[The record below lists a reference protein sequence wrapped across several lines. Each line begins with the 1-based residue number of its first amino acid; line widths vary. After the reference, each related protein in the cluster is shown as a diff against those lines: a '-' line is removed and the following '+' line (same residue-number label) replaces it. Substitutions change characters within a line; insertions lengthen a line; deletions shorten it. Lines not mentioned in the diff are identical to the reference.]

1 MLSFWPFCS
10 GVLPSPTPSLS
21 LRARLQLPKGS
32 CHPPPLPTA
41 SCCPQKQQWSLS
53 CLAGDFRELGMDSFP
68 WEPSPTIS
76 QRDRCCVRPCHPL
89 PLPVP
94 ALGTSTAAAGSGGAC
109 QGGSVPVGQ
118 LPPPPQAVSKWLHF
132 GRERWPHGVEARWWE
147 CAKPPAALMSAVGR
161 FSAAPGP
168 AWLLHTHEVPV
179 WHVEEQRLGPAC
191 GRLWQP
197 CWEASPT
204 HPSDTILLS
213 SSSAA
218 EPGKQSNVSQS
229 GAGLSELP
237 TKLLPAFSPSISVP
251 SPSATLFVHKEGT
264 SQSPGSHSMWST
276 EAESLTSHPDT
287 AEDTHAGPIS
297 SSTTWPG
304 VRHVSSGRAGSPEPK
319 VTLSS
324 RVFTYFSAA
333 GELSSEFF

>member
-32 CHPPPLPTA
+32 CHPPPFPTA
-41 SCCPQKQQWSLS
+41 SCCPQKQQWSLW

-68 WEPSPTIS
+68 WEPSPTIG

-89 PLPVP
+89 PLPIP

-109 QGGSVPVGQ
+109 QGGSVLVGQ

-132 GRERWPHGVEARWWE
+132 GGERWPHGVEARWWE
-147 CAKPPAALMSAVGR
+147 CAKPPAASMSAVGR

-204 HPSDTILLS
+204 HPSLKNTLCAAES
-213 SSSAA
+213 SSPRQGVEPSSATL
-218 EPGKQSNVSQS
+218 QSGGGAGTGAMPLGNGLPWSWQGYFWSRWSRSRGRS
-229 GAGLSELP
+229 GAGHRHRCLAPRHGLSLSSFFMSFP
-237 TKLLPAFSPSISVP
+237 GKAPGMKSN
-251 SPSATLFVHKEGT
+251 PSA
-264 SQSPGSHSMWST
+264 
-276 EAESLTSHPDT
+276 
-287 AEDTHAGPIS
+287 
-297 SSTTWPG
+297 
-304 VRHVSSGRAGSPEPK
+304 
-319 VTLSS
+319 
-324 RVFTYFSAA
+324 
-333 GELSSEFF
+333 